1 VPGRAGGGLPYSE
14 SIDLRDMVGGAMIV
28 KQERLL
34 PEMKIT
40 ELETEAIAFLQE
52 KAGQSSNIGLAFS
65 GGKDSVVI
73 MELMVGN

>member
-1 VPGRAGGGLPYSE
+1 
-14 SIDLRDMVGGAMIV
+14 MIV